1 MEIPE
6 DTVWNP
12 RWKFRWGR
20 WPKEKH
26 MNRRS
31 ILVFAVLA
39 PFCQVGHAAQPL
51 DRFKPLG
58 PDKGQAGTDDSLF
71 SPADFEAAAASHPD
85 SNGLV
90 FFSLCRRAPF
100 TSTTLYSPFTAA
112 NADAIVNDTT
122 FTLVDGTQCYNP
134 QNEQNIVINPTNGKN
149 VVTSAND
156 YRLGF
161 QAFIYFSTDGGNTF
175 TNVLLPGWDAAT
187 GGQGLF
193 THVQAG
199 GDPVL
204 AFSPE
209 GVLYYSALVYDFS
222 FTNRTPSGVAVAVSR
237 DGGATWGTPVML
249 HYESSNDFFNDKEW
263 IAAGAGGNVYVTWTL
278 FKSNNGHGY
287 ISSQIVESVSHD
299 FGATWS
305 DPIAV
310 SDSAHP
316 FDQGSSPAIASDGT
330 VYVAYEG
337 NQASDTFK
345 DQIVLA
351 RSTDGGQTFTNM
363 ELGRVYDDIG
373 CYPRNVAQG
382 RARLS
387 FEQFRINSFPSLA
400 IDPATGHLAIVWA
413 DDQNNAGCAAGAA
426 SFSGSTNNQV
436 KLVTSANGTTW
447 TAPHMITSGTD
458 KAYPAVGANSGR
470 TVVGYYTRD
479 YSSVPTATDHS
490 CGRGFMD
497 TSDPGYP
504 SSGVHYI
511 DLAPVCLDYA
521 FSSSTDGYAS
531 ETRVSTQSSNP
542 YIEFAGSFIGDYTGV
557 AVDSVGRAHTVWTDF
572 RGNPGTTTPNQ
583 DTVVGNVH

>member
-1 MEIPE
+1 
-6 DTVWNP
+6 
-12 RWKFRWGR
+12 
-20 WPKEKH
+20 
-26 MNRRS
+26 MNKS
-31 ILVFAVLA
+31 CILVTALLA
-39 PFCQVGHAAQPL
+39 AFSQLAQGQPADHL
-51 DRFKPLG
+51 KPLG
-58 PDKGQAGTDDSLF
+58 PDKSQTGNGDSLF

-85 SNGLV
+85 PNSLV

-100 TSTTLYSPFTAA
+100 TSTTLYAPFSGV
-112 NADAIVNDTT
+112 NADAIVQDTT
-122 FTLVDGTQCYNP
+122 FQLADGTLCYNP
-134 QNEQNIVINPTNGKN
+134 QNEQNIVINPTNGQN
-149 VVTSAND
+149 VVTAAND

-161 QAFIYFSTDGGNTF
+161 QAFVYVSTDGGNTF

-193 THVQAG
+193 KHVQAG

-209 GVLYYSALVYDFS
+209 GVLYYAALVYDFS

-237 DGGATWGTPVML
+237 DGGATWSAPVML

-263 IAAGAGGNVYVTWTL
+263 IAAGAGGNVYVTWTH
-278 FKSNNGHGY
+278 FKSNKGHGF
-287 ISSQIVESVSHD
+287 ISSPIVESVSRD

-305 DPIAV
+305 GPIAV
-310 SDSAHP
+310 SDSAHS
-316 FDQGSSPAIASDGT
+316 FDQGSSPAVAPDGT

-337 NQASDTFK
+337 NQASDLSK

-351 RSTDGGQTFTNM
+351 RSTDGGRSFTNI
-363 ELGRVYDDIG
+363 ELGRVYDDVG
-373 CYPRNVAQG
+373 CYPANVAQG

-400 IDPATGHLAIVWA
+400 IDPTTGALAIAWA
-413 DDQNNAGCAAGAA
+413 DDQGNAGCAAGAA
-426 SFSGSTNNQV
+426 SFSGLTDNQV
-436 KLVTSANGTTW
+436 KLVTSADGITW
-447 TAPHMITSGTD
+447 TAPGIITSGGD

-470 TVVGYYTRD
+470 TVVGYSTRD
-479 YSSVPTATDHS
+479 YSPVPTASDHS
-490 CGRGFMD
+490 CGRGFLD

-511 DLAPVCLDYA
+511 ATDLAPVCLDYA

-542 YIEFAGSFIGDYTGV
+542 YIEFSGSFIGDYTGV
-557 AVDSVGRAHTVWTDF
+557 AVDAAGGAHTVWTDF
-572 RGNPGTTTPNQ
+572 RGHPGLSTDPASTTPNQ
-583 DTVVGNVH
+583 DTVVGNVR

>member
-1 MEIPE
+1 
-6 DTVWNP
+6 
-12 RWKFRWGR
+12 
-20 WPKEKH
+20 
-26 MNRRS
+26 MNRS
-31 ILVFAVLA
+31 LVLVFAVLA
-39 PFCQVGHAAQPL
+39 ACSQVTQAAPPL
-51 DRFKPLG
+51 DHFKPLG
-58 PDKGQAGTDDSLF
+58 PDKGQAAPDDSLF
-71 SPADFEAAAASHPD
+71 SPTDFEAAAASHPD
-85 SNGLV
+85 PNGLV

-100 TSTTLYSPFTAA
+100 TSTTLYSPFSVVNA
-112 NADAIVNDTT
+112 NAIVHDTT
-122 FTLVDGTQCYNP
+122 FTLADGTLCYNP
-134 QNEQNIVINPTNGKN
+134 QNEQNIVINPTNSQN

-156 YRLGF
+156 YRNGF
-161 QAFIYFSTDGGNTF
+161 QAYVYVSTDGGNTF
-175 TNVLLPGWDAAT
+175 TNVLLPGWDPAT

-193 THVQAG
+193 KHVMAG

-209 GVLYYSALVYDFS
+209 GVLYFSSLVYDTS

-237 DGGATWGTPVML
+237 DGGATWTAPVMV
-249 HYESSNDFFNDKEW
+249 HFESSNDFFNDKDW

-278 FKSNNGHGY
+278 FQSNKGHGY

-305 DPIAV
+305 GPIAV

-316 FDQGSSPAIASDGT
+316 FDQGSAPAVAPDGT

-337 NQASDTFK
+337 NQASDITK

-373 CYPRNVAQG
+373 CYPANVAQG

-400 IDPATGHLAIVWA
+400 IDPSTGHLAIAWA
-413 DDQNNAGCAAGAA
+413 DDQGNAGCAAGAS
-426 SFSGSTNNQV
+426 SFSGLTNNQV
-436 KLVTSANGTTW
+436 KLVTSVNGTTW
-447 TAPHMITSGTD
+447 TAPHIITSGAD

-470 TVVGYYTRD
+470 TVIGYYTRD
-479 YSSVPTATDHS
+479 YSPVPTAADHS
-490 CGRGFMD
+490 CGRAFLD
-497 TSDPGYP
+497 DSDPSYP
-504 SSGVHYI
+504 SSPAVYI

-521 FSSSTDGYAS
+521 FSSSTDAYGS

-557 AVDSVGRAHTVWTDF
+557 AVDAAGGAHTVWTDF
-572 RGNPGTTTPNQ
+572 RGHPGRSTDPASTTPNQ
-583 DTVVGNVH
+583 DTVVGNVR